1 MEIQPH
7 VAAIV
12 IGGVT
17 LTVLM
22 MPKNRRVGY
31 AIYLLVA
38 VFVMMQLLD
47 TGTLMLS
54 IPNVAV
60 GGDLTALVPVLLITG
75 LLVIIVLM
83 LGKEKDEPEK

>member
-12 IGGVT
+12 IGGVA
-17 LTVLM
+17 LTMLM
-22 MPKNRRVGY
+22 MPKNRRFGY
-31 AIYLLVA
+31 AIYLMVA

-60 GGDLTALVPVLLITG
+60 GGDPTSLMPVLLITG
-75 LLVIIVLM
+75 LLAIIVLM